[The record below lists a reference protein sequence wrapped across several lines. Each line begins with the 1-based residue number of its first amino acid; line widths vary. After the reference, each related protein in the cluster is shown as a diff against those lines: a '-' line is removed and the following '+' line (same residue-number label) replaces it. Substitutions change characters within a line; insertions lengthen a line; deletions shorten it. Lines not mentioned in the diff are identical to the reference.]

1 MILLHVHFLWSN
13 CPTLTLLVD
22 TAGPSRSSGNNDVT
36 DHISIQ
42 PPTTSNVTHTIAH
55 EQTCTSSRNNSS
67 SADTSVTN
75 NHRTNTDSE
84 SMMDVSQSVQ
94 NEPPVDSSSGKC
106 SITEVEHEYSPAR
119 LSQLLLKVL

>member
-1 MILLHVHFLWSN
+1 MILLQVHFLWSN
-13 CPTLTLLVD
+13 YQTLTLD

-42 PPTTSNVTHTIAH
+42 PPTTSNVKHTIAH
-55 EQTCTSSRNNSS
+55 EQTSCTSSHNNSS

-84 SMMDVSQSVQ
+84 SMMDVSQSVR
-94 NEPPVDSSSGKC
+94 NELVDSSSGKC